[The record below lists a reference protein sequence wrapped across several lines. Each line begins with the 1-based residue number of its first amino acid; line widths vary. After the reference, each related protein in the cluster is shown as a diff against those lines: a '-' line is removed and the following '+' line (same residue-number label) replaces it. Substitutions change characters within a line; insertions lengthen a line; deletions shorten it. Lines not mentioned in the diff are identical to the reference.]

1 MTTSQQCGFCVVCI
15 AVKRQS
21 VTLTLA
27 ATLTRNISD
36 KHSKPKH
43 NINSVKWLPLTP
55 PKKNKSRENLP
66 PFFTTNK
73 IICSSCVQTNE
84 VTVDAVA
91 WQRIISRDN
100 GSAGPRTE
108 PKSTK
113 AVGHYRVYYKLLI
126 FSIWIIMSIKF
137 VKVWNSYARYLVNL
151 FEHLKHFNFFVS
163 FHFQGR
169 KLTIQN
175 WICINTQIPSFKMWN
190 HQISFLK
197 KTNN

>member
-1 MTTSQQCGFCVVCI
+1 MGAQYSNNLDVIKVITYLTSTRACNKAHWIVKIWGNTFVTTSQQCGFCVVRI

-27 ATLTRNISD
+27 ATLTRNIFD

-43 NINSVKWLPLTP
+43 TINSVKWLTLTI
-55 PKKNKSRENLP
+55 KKSRENLP
-66 PFFTTNK
+66 PFLTTNK
-73 IICSSCVQTNE
+73 IICSSCVQTIE

-113 AVGHYRVYYKLLI
+113 AVGHYRVYYKPLI
-126 FSIWIIMSIKF
+126 YSI
-137 VKVWNSYARYLVNL
+137 
-151 FEHLKHFNFFVS
+151 FN
-163 FHFQGR
+163 
-169 KLTIQN
+169 KYDY
-175 WICINTQIPSFKMWN
+175 
-190 HQISFLK
+190 
-197 KTNN
+197 

>member
-27 ATLTRNISD
+27 ATLTRNIFD

-43 NINSVKWLPLTP
+43 TINSVKWLTLTLTL
-55 PKKNKSRENLP
+55 KKKRKKSSENLP
-66 PFFTTNK
+66 PFFTTNE
-73 IICSSCVQTNE
+73 IICSSCVQTKE

-113 AVGHYRVYYKLLI
+113 AVGHYRDYYKPLI
-126 FSIWIIMSIKF
+126 YSI
-137 VKVWNSYARYLVNL
+137 Y
-151 FEHLKHFNFFVS
+151 E
-163 FHFQGR
+163 
-169 KLTIQN
+169 
-175 WICINTQIPSFKMWN
+175 
-190 HQISFLK
+190 
-197 KTNN
+197 

>member
-1 MTTSQQCGFCVVCI
+1 MATSQQCGFCVVCI

-36 KHSKPKH
+36 KHH
-43 NINSVKWLPLTP
+43 TINSVKWLTLT
-55 PKKNKSRENLP
+55 KKEKKSRENLP

-73 IICSSCVQTNE
+73 IICSSCVQTSE

-113 AVGHYRVYYKLLI
+113 AVGHFRVYYKPLI
-126 FSIWIIMSIKF
+126 FSI
-137 VKVWNSYARYLVNL
+137 
-151 FEHLKHFNFFVS
+151 
-163 FHFQGR
+163 
-169 KLTIQN
+169 
-175 WICINTQIPSFKMWN
+175 
-190 HQISFLK
+190 
-197 KTNN
+197 